1 MYKEVTPST
10 GYNINNEE
18 IDFSIQYENQFVEFM
33 ERSFTS
39 EEAVKKNDIEIIK
52 KLQKTDSTPQ
62 MNLAGAKFSATLK
75 SDRSKVY
82 YSEPT
87 DESGYCIIQN
97 LPYGTYEIEEIVVP
111 DVALKIDN
119 FDVFVEQDS
128 SERGPYQYTKE
139 NVAKKMQITIYK
151 EDIETGRIT
160 QGDARLED
168 SEYTIYRDE
177 ALTDAVETVK
187 IAKQD
192 DGSYKAVTGNYLV
205 GTYYIKETKRPEGYL
220 IDEKVYS
227 SVTSRNATAV
237 FDYLGIKW
245 STEKVMTLQACGDY
259 LSFYQRHYQWQNVL
273 KKFDYLSTLL
283 ERKRKRQ
290 EEKVSSASAIKSQY
304 LQGILLGNC
313 HEFFLDTGFIKFCEQ
328 LMTKNSPLL
337 YEPEFL
343 AIILEILNENTS
355 NLSEITD
362 QKSSAKVIRKI
373 SQLTKKEW

>member
-1 MYKEVTPST
+1 MILY
-10 GYNINNEE
+10 
-18 IDFSIQYENQFVEFM
+18 
-33 ERSFTS
+33 
-39 EEAVKKNDIEIIK
+39 DI
-52 KLQKTDSTPQ
+52 LLTTDSNILGPKLEQ
-62 MNLAGAKFSATLK
+62 
-75 SDRSKVY
+75 
-82 YSEPT
+82 
-87 DESGYCIIQN
+87 
-97 LPYGTYEIEEIVVP
+97 IET
-111 DVALKIDN
+111 
-119 FDVFVEQDS
+119 FS
-128 SERGPYQYTKE
+128 SEMRILNP
-139 NVAKKMQITIYK
+139 IY
-151 EDIETGRIT
+151 
-160 QGDARLED
+160 A
-168 SEYTIYRDE
+168 
-177 ALTDAVETVK
+177 
-187 IAKQD
+187 
-192 DGSYKAVTGNYLV
+192 TGNLYK
-205 GTYYIKETKRPEGYL
+205 GIYSL

-355 NLSEITD
+355 NLSEITV
-362 QKSSAKVIRKI
+362 QKSSAKVILKI